1 MILDCDPEILYFWS
15 FGREKEWRGKRRKTL
30 CKENIWKAN
39 EMKNGEKKEEIFV
52 EGRYSFCGGEEEWT
66 GKMRNVLREGKYF
79 FL

>member
-39 EMKNGEKKEEIFV
+39 EMRNGEKKRKYLEKEDIFFAEEKKN
-52 EGRYSFCGGEEEWT
+52 
-66 GKMRNVLREGKYF
+66 GKGK
-79 FL
+79 